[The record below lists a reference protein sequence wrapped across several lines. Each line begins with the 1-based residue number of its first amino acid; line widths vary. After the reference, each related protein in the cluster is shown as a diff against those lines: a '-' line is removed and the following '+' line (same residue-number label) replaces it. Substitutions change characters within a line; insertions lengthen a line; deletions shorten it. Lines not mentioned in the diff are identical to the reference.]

1 MRVAYFQIV
10 QSIIL
15 VLGSLPAPADE
26 LADVGKEILNA
37 HREAVVTIRLVVE
50 ERFSFGGLGS
60 EKSESITETTGTV
73 IGKDGLTVASLNA
86 SNPTSMISD
95 MLSGLGGD
103 EDLGF
108 QFSVDSDLSDVTMIL
123 DNGDEISAD
132 VVLRDRDL
140 DLIFLRPTEPR
151 AGGFQALTLSSAP
164 AVKQFDRLVM
174 LGRLGKVANRAISG
188 GFPRVSAVMEKPRK
202 FYVVTGGATGA
213 LGEPAFDMKG
223 NFVGMSALRKI
234 KPTGAGA
241 GGGFMGLGSLGDF
254 SSNMITVIVPVE
266 DILEAAEQ
274 APPASSEE

>member
-1 MRVAYFQIV
+1 MRVTYFQIV
-10 QSIIL
+10 QSLIL
-15 VLGSLPAPADE
+15 MLASLPASADE
-26 LADVGKEILNA
+26 LADIGKEIVKS
-37 HREAVVTIRLVVE
+37 HRDAVVTVRVVIE

-60 EKSESITETTGTV
+60 EKSESITETTGSV
-73 IGKDGLTVASLNA
+73 IGKDGLTVASLSA
-86 SNPTSMISD
+86 TNPTSMISD

-103 EDLGF
+103 EDLGL
-108 QFSVDSDLSDVTMIL
+108 QFSVDSDLSDVTIIL

-140 DLIFLRPTEPR
+140 DLIFVRPTEPR
-151 AGGFQALTLSSAP
+151 AEGFQALTLSSAP
-164 AVKQFDRLVM
+164 AVEQFDRLVM

-213 LGEPAFDMKG
+213 LGEPAFDTEG
-223 NFVGMSALRKI
+223 NFVGMSAMRKI
-234 KPTGAGA
+234 KRTGAG

-254 SSNMITVIVPVE
+254 ASNMITVIVPVE

-274 APPASSEE
+274 APPVSSEE